1 MGPRQDEQEQALS
14 EGKKGAG
21 FCTVQVGE
29 SASLSSKANFTGRRG
44 ETEEERRRTDMKG
57 AIFLFILQGDDGHGK
72 SISKVI
78 SPSETERF

>member
-29 SASLSSKANFTGRRG
+29 SASLSSKGACIFDVCSGWG
-44 ETEEERRRTDMKG
+44 EGGTPNTDVVKEV
-57 AIFLFILQGDDGHGK
+57 A
-72 SISKVI
+72 
-78 SPSETERF
+78 